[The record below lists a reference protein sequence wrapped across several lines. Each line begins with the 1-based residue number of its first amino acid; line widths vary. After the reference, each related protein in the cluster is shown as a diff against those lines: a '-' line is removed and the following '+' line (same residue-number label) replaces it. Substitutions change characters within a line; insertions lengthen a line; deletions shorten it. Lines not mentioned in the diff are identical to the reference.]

1 LLAPE
6 LVGKRHAQETAR
18 ALGIR
23 LQSLEV
29 RGPGEFD
36 YAFAAI
42 TTERAGAVIVLAERT
57 SGTSNSTSSV

>member
-1 LLAPE
+1 MAPE
-6 LVGKRHAQETAR
+6 LVGTRYAQERAW

-29 RGPGEFD
+29 GGPGEID
-36 YAFAAI
+36 HAFAGI
-42 TTERAGAVIVLAERT
+42 TTERAGAVIALAERT